1 MDMNEQQLRM
11 IDEALT
17 THIDRLEKLRF
28 STEDQ
33 HIKVKLFSRI
43 EDFRTLQSDIEVLL
57 LRY

>member
-1 MDMNEQQLRM
+1 MEMNEKQLRM

-28 STEDQ
+28 NTLDQ